1 MQLTQK
7 ERMYLTDA
15 KHHEELC
22 IAKYNHYTEAVS
34 DPELKQIFGHAGHQK
49 ANHLHAVEQ
58 LLQGRVPQ
66 MGATGQSRPTTGQ
79 HTMSS
84 PPCSGQSG
92 SVPQRLSN
100 TSGTGSLGM
109 VASHTQYT
117 GQGGLSE
124 EQICNDLLTTEKA
137 VSDLYDSAV
146 FESSNEEIRQTL
158 NHIQREGQDHAFTVF
173 QFMQKKG
180 WYNPQE
186 LSKLMSGPRA
196 AH

>member
-34 DPELKQIFGHAGHQK
+34 DPELKQIFKRAGQQET
-49 ANHLHAVEQ
+49 NHLHTVEQ
-58 LLQGRVPQ
+58 ILQGRTPDTTSQSTQ
-66 MGATGQSRPTTGQ
+66 MQAQSATGGGSTRA
-79 HTMSS
+79 
-84 PPCSGQSG
+84 GQSG
-92 SVPQRLSN
+92 SMTERLSGMSGTGT
-100 TSGTGSLGM
+100 TSGTARSGLGM

-137 VSDLYDSAV
+137 VSDMYDSAV
-146 FESSNEEIRQTL
+146 FESSNQQLRQTL
-158 NHIQREGQDHAFTVF
+158 NHIQKEEQDHAFAIF
-173 QFMQKKG
+173 QFMQKQG
-180 WYNPQE
+180 WYQTQ
-186 LSKLMSGPRA
+186 
-196 AH
+196 

>member
-1 MQLTQK
+1 LQLTQK

-34 DPELKQIFGHAGHQK
+34 DPELKQIFRRAGQQE
-49 ANHLHAVEQ
+49 ANHLHTVQ
-58 LLQGRVPQ
+58 QVLQGRVPDMSMQ
-66 MGATGQSRPTTGQ
+66 TAQPQPT
-79 HTMSS
+79 
-84 PPCSGQSG
+84 SGGVSTRTTQSG
-92 SVPQRLSN
+92 SMTERLSGVSN
-100 TSGTGSLGM
+100 TARDATSM

-137 VSDLYDSAV
+137 VSDMYDSAV
-146 FESSNEEIRQTL
+146 FESSNLQLRQTL
-158 NHIQREGQDHAFTVF
+158 NHIQKEEQDHAFAIF

-180 WYNPQE
+180 WYQTQ
-186 LSKLMSGPRA
+186 
-196 AH
+196 

>member
-1 MQLTQK
+1 LQLTQK

-34 DPELKQIFGHAGHQK
+34 DPELKQIFKRAGQQET
-49 ANHLHAVEQ
+49 NHLHTVQ
-58 LLQGRVPQ
+58 QILQGRIPDMTSQ
-66 MGATGQSRPTTGQ
+66 TTQAQQTTTGGGS
-79 HTMSS
+79 TRA
-84 PPCSGQSG
+84 GQGG
-92 SVPQRLSN
+92 SMTQRLSGMGSTGN
-100 TSGTGSLGM
+100 TDATTM

-137 VSDLYDSAV
+137 VSDMYDSAV
-146 FESSNEEIRQTL
+146 FESSNQQLRQTL
-158 NHIQREGQDHAFTVF
+158 NHIQKEEQDHAFAIF

-180 WYNPQE
+180 WYQTQ
-186 LSKLMSGPRA
+186 
-196 AH
+196 